1 MRVDGFSPI
10 IQVAPIVIGAT
21 KVQIIPH
28 STGSASDIDSAIVI
42 KYKDAKSREH
52 CVVNANDIIFDEGML
67 QNLKIIS
74 GDVDILLCGY
84 TGAGPYPQTYFD
96 VTDATL
102 QIEADNKKILFFK
115 RYKELISKINAKVNI
130 PFAGKYILGGRLAYL
145 NDYRGVADPVE
156 ILEIDSRACV
166 LADGGGKISTLDLL
180 PSGTRVKKYLD
191 SDVRDRIQEIK
202 EKKMDYERLI
212 AESEISQLPLKRLL
226 FSAVRNAIKKSEC
239 DEDYFFALTYP
250 AVSGQL

>member
-1 MRVDGFSPI
+1 M
-10 IQVAPIVIGAT
+10 
-21 KVQIIPH
+21 
-28 STGSASDIDSAIVI
+28 
-42 KYKDAKSREH
+42 
-52 CVVNANDIIFDEGML
+52 
-67 QNLKIIS
+67 
-74 GDVDILLCGY
+74 
-84 TGAGPYPQTYFD
+84 
-96 VTDATL
+96 
-102 QIEADNKKILFFK
+102 
-115 RYKELISKINAKVNI
+115 ISKINAKVNI
-130 PFAGKYILGGRLAYL
+130 PFAGKYMLGGRLAYL

-239 DEDYFFALTYP
+239 DEDYFFCINLP
-250 AVSGQL
+250 NGEWAVINANSKNSDGIKYIFEINNLPEPRSEILIDSRYLFGLLVNIYHWNNAEVGSQYYVRRFPNIFNRKAQSFLNYLAV